1 MKKFC
6 ESLRKH
12 TKNIIDFEKKM
23 LQLTKEKLISHED
36 VKNCYIC
43 GRRILKKL
51 SKSINYR
58 KNRDH
63 CHYIGK
69 YGGAAHYI
77 CDLKFSIP
85 NEIPVFFHK
94 GSNYDY

>member
-23 LQLTKEKLISHED
+23 LQLTKEKLISHEN
-36 VKNCYIC
+36 VKNFYIC

-58 KNRDH
+58 KKRDH

-69 YGGAAHYI
+69 YGGATHCI
-77 CDLKFSIP
+77 CDLFPMKSLY
-85 NEIPVFFHK
+85 FFIK
-94 GSNYDY
+94 VQIMIINLL